1 MEQNILTQSA
11 HQLEVIEKAL
21 AWMPHVPQGEQ
32 ASYRRKLIN
41 ARRELKK
48 IRYALS
54 EDCSTAAFGESQMGK
69 SYLVSALL
77 STPSH
82 PFSVTDGTHDYNF
95 ISDLNPS
102 SPNSQVEATG
112 VITRFTLRADEKC
125 PNGFLRVRLLSVA
138 DLVLMLCEAY
148 YHQVMQDGSHSLS
161 AALIDERMT
170 QIANMASSAEVNPLI
185 NEDDLLDI
193 QEYLK
198 TPAIQQQCTRVH
210 DSHLFD
216 LLLTH
221 INSLSHEQTIEA
233 LTLLWDEDANIT
245 RLLRDLLSLYA
256 QLDYSQ
262 TVYAHFD
269 SVLKRKGSL
278 LDVARLDEMYNPE
291 PENQPAAYTPT
302 LTVNLPS
309 GKSLEVR
316 KSFFSA
322 LIAELDFVLPAALAS
337 TRPFLSKLDILD
349 FPGARRPEQISQSE
363 LGMAKKISTALRRG
377 KVTYLFNKYSAAKRI
392 SSLLFCHNNS
402 QSAESTMGNVL
413 NAWVRQNVGATDIER
428 DTFTQRAGI
437 PPLFVVCTWFNKD
450 LDYNDERPHES
461 DLSDRWNRRFNI
473 VLQKE
478 VISSTEKPD
487 HWFNKWS
494 RTQPA
499 FQNLYMLRDFK
510 YSRGIYQGYDPE
522 LHTSEQGS
530 PVSPAAFPDYFEQ
543 VHQSFLTHPFVKQ
556 HFAAP
561 DLAWHEAADCAKD
574 GTSLIID
581 GLNRISQQMVEAR
594 NTKFAT
600 DLKQT
605 TQQVRALLESYYHS
619 DDASEQIK
627 KAKRQAGAA
636 CMQLDRLIGRDSYAF
651 GHVKDALSI
660 SEADLY
666 ELIHS
671 QLLGEEQAVPMTD
684 EETSIFMSAGMNSS
698 LSREENVEL
707 LCAYLGVDS
716 EEECQDMLEGI
727 DINSLLSRSCMQ
739 ADRAESLMLTI
750 EAYWH
755 DKVLSERAMHQLED
769 ALPAIAN
776 IITTLWT
783 TYTQL
788 DIHQQLTE
796 KVRTYL
802 QRVGQDTAVGIIADF
817 LTMELNRFT
826 LTFGTDFLS
835 PEAYN
840 HLCAK
845 AAELRVVPNLL
856 PPETNAPKGLE
867 LLTLLSEQKRVLASN
882 SFNAKD
888 RAMLAQNPQFG
899 SVWRWQNNL
908 RLAFLQASDV
918 PDYDLQANDALG
930 KILEVR

>member
-11 HQLEVIEKAL
+11 HQLDIIERAL

-54 EDCSTAAFGESQMGK
+54 EECSTAAFGESQMGK

-112 VITRFTLRADEKC
+112 VITRFTLRADAQC
-125 PNGFLRVRLLSVA
+125 PKGFLRVRLLSVA

-148 YHQVMQDGSHSLS
+148 YHQVMQDGSHALS
-161 AALIDERMT
+161 AALIDEQLE
-170 QIANMASSAEVNPLI
+170 QIISQPASTEVNPLI
-185 NEDDLLDI
+185 SEDDLLDI

-198 TPAIQQQCTRVH
+198 SPSIQQQCTRLH

-216 LLLTH
+216 LLLPH
-221 INSLSHEQTIEA
+221 IQHLSQEQTIEA
-233 LTLLWDEDANIT
+233 LTLLWDRDENIT
-245 RLLRDLLSLYA
+245 RLLRDLLTLYA
-256 QLDYSQ
+256 QLDFSQ

-278 LDVARLDEMYNPE
+278 LDVARLDEMYNPT
-291 PENQPAAYTPT
+291 PENQPVDYTPS

-309 GKSLEVR
+309 GRSLEVR

-337 TRPFLSKLDILD
+337 NRPFLSKLDILD

-413 NAWVRQNVGATDIER
+413 NAWVRQNVGATDSER
-428 DTFTQRAGI
+428 ETFTKHAGL

-450 LDYNDERPHES
+450 LDYNDERPRES

-478 VISSTEKPD
+478 VINSIEKPD

-494 RTQPA
+494 RTQPD

-510 YSRGIYQGYDPE
+510 YSRAIYQGYDPE
-522 LHTSEQGS
+522 LHTSEQGA
-530 PVSPAAFPDYFEQ
+530 PVAPAAFPDYFEQ
-543 VHQSFLTHPFVKQ
+543 VHQSFLSHPFVKQ

-561 DLAWHEAADCAKD
+561 DRSWHEAADCAKD

-581 GLNRISQQMVEAR
+581 GLNRISSQMVEAR
-594 NTKFAT
+594 NAKFSS
-600 DLKQT
+600 DLKAA
-605 TQQVRALLESYYHS
+605 TQQVRTLLETYYHS

-636 CMQLDRLIGRDSYAF
+636 CIQLDRLIGRDSYAF
-651 GHVKDALSI
+651 GYVKDALSV

-684 EETSIFMSAGMNSS
+684 EETSIFMSSGMSSS
-698 LSREENVEL
+698 LSREENVDL

-727 DINSLLSRSCMQ
+727 DLNSLLSRSCMQ

-750 EAYWH
+750 EEYWH
-755 DKVLSERAMHQLED
+755 DQVLSERAVHLLED
-769 ALPAIAN
+769 SLPAITG
-776 IITTLWT
+776 IVTTLWT
-783 TYTQL
+783 TYSQMG
-788 DIHQQLTE
+788 IHQLLTE

-802 QRVGQDTAVGIIADF
+802 QRVGHDTAVGIIADF
-817 LTMELNRFT
+817 VTMELNRFT
-826 LTFGTDFLS
+826 MTFGTDFLS
-835 PEAYN
+835 PEDYKR
-840 HLCAK
+840 LCDK
-845 AAELRVVPNLL
+845 ATELRIVPNLL
-856 PPETNAPKGLE
+856 PPETAAPKGLE
-867 LLTLLSEQKRVLASN
+867 LLTLLSEQKRILASN
-882 SFNAKD
+882 SFGTKN
-888 RAMLAQNPQFG
+888 REMLAQNPQFG
-899 SVWRWQNNL
+899 SVWRWQNHL

-918 PDYDLQANDALG
+918 PDYDLQANEELG
-930 KILEVR
+930 KILEV